1 MLRVRPL
8 LVVLAGVLLPG
19 CASAAEPAT
28 TLRFEVT
35 LARGLLDAPADGRL
49 LVVLDR
55 GKNEE
60 PRYTIGEAGLNAP
73 PFLGRDVNAFAPGK
87 APVVDQTCA
96 IFPIGS
102 LGRLPA
108 GAYRV
113 QAVLDVS
120 TDIKLVNAPG
130 NL

>member
-1 MLRVRPL
+1 MPRLRPL
-8 LVVLAGVLLPG
+8 LVGLVSLLPLG

-35 LARGLLDAPADGRL
+35 LAKDLADAPLDGRL

-60 PRYTIGEAGLNAP
+60 PRLTIGSTGLDAP
-73 PFLGRDVNAFAPGK
+73 PFLGRDVNGFTAGK
-87 APVVDQTCA
+87 TAVVDQSCA
-96 IFPIGS
+96 IFPIENLS
-102 LGRLPA
+102 RLPA
-108 GAYRV
+108 GTYRV

-120 TDIKLVNAPG
+120 REIRLVDAPG